1 MSLNMIMKE
10 YMDKM
15 PETLKTKKE
24 IDEYY
29 KISMKKSIENSKKN
43 TDDNPKKDLTKYQ
56 KFIKDNSKIVKQQ
69 NPDLTGPQVFSM
81 IAQMW
86 KKQKETILQNN
97 EIEDKN
103 EDNVSVDEI
112 EEVKEEVKIDIKE
125 EVKEEVKED
134 VKEDVKKKKEK
145 VKK

>member
-15 PETLKTKKE
+15 PDTLKTKKE

-29 KISMKKSIENSKKN
+29 KVSMKKSIENSKKN

-86 KKQKETILQNN
+86 KKQKETILTND

-103 EDNVSVDEI
+103 EDNIDEI
-112 EEVKEEVKIDIKE
+112 EEVKEEVKED
-125 EVKEEVKED
+125 VKEEIEVDVKE

>member
-86 KKQKETILQNN
+86 KKQKETILTND

-103 EDNVSVDEI
+103 ENNIDEI
-112 EEVKEEVKIDIKE
+112 EEVKED
-125 EVKEEVKED
+125 VKEEIEVDVKE

>member
-125 EVKEEVKED
+125 EVKED

>member
-15 PETLKTKKE
+15 PDTLKTKKE

-29 KISMKKSIENSKKN
+29 KVSMKKSIENSKKN

-86 KKQKETILQNN
+86 KKQKETILTND

-103 EDNVSVDEI
+103 EDNIDEI
-112 EEVKEEVKIDIKE
+112 EEVKEE
-125 EVKEEVKED
+125 

>member
-1 MSLNMIMKE
+1 MKE

-15 PETLKTKKE
+15 PDTLKTKKE

-29 KISMKKSIENSKKN
+29 KVSMKKSIENSKKN
-43 TDDNPKKDLTKYQ
+43 IDDNPKKDLTKYQ

-86 KKQKETILQNN
+86 KKQKETILTNN

-103 EDNVSVDEI
+103 EDNIDEIEEVKEEI
-112 EEVKEEVKIDIKE
+112 EEVKEEVK
-125 EVKEEVKED
+125 
-134 VKEDVKKKKEK
+134 KKKEK

>member
-15 PETLKTKKE
+15 PDTLKTKKE

-29 KISMKKSIENSKKN
+29 KVSMKKSIENSKKN

-112 EEVKEEVKIDIKE
+112 EEVKEEVKIDIKDE
-125 EVKEEVKED
+125 

>member
-1 MSLNMIMKE
+1 MKE

-112 EEVKEEVKIDIKE
+112 EEVKEEVKIDIKDE
-125 EVKEEVKED
+125 

>member
-125 EVKEEVKED
+125 EVKE
-134 VKEDVKKKKEK
+134 DVKKKKEK

>member
-1 MSLNMIMKE
+1 MKE

-125 EVKEEVKED
+125 EVKE
-134 VKEDVKKKKEK
+134 DVKKKKEK

>member
-15 PETLKTKKE
+15 PDTLKTKKE

-29 KISMKKSIENSKKN
+29 KVSMKKSIENSKKN
-43 TDDNPKKDLTKYQ
+43 IDDNPKKDLTKYQ

-86 KKQKETILQNN
+86 KKQKETILTNN

-103 EDNVSVDEI
+103 EDNIDEIEEVKEEI
-112 EEVKEEVKIDIKE
+112 EEVKEEVK
-125 EVKEEVKED
+125 
-134 VKEDVKKKKEK
+134 KKKEK

>member
-1 MSLNMIMKE
+1 MIMKE

-86 KKQKETILQNN
+86 KKQKETILTND

-103 EDNVSVDEI
+103 ENNIDEI
-112 EEVKEEVKIDIKE
+112 EEVKED
-125 EVKEEVKED
+125 VKEEIEVDVKE

>member
-15 PETLKTKKE
+15 PDTLKTKKE

-29 KISMKKSIENSKKN
+29 KVSMKKSIENSKKN

-103 EDNVSVDEI
+103 EDNIDEI
-112 EEVKEEVKIDIKE
+112 EEVKED
-125 EVKEEVKED
+125 VKEE

>member
-15 PETLKTKKE
+15 PDTLKTKKE

-29 KISMKKSIENSKKN
+29 KVSMKKSIENSKKN

-86 KKQKETILQNN
+86 KKQKETILTND

-103 EDNVSVDEI
+103 EDNINEI
-112 EEVKEEVKIDIKE
+112 EEVKEEVKED
-125 EVKEEVKED
+125 VKEEIEVDVKE